1 MTQKIFADQFVCYS
15 LCDILVITRCG
26 GNEVERE
33 GGRQRINKYKYNIN
47 ISPMAMQLA
56 MQCSYN
62 R

>member
-47 ISPMAMQLA
+47 ISPMPISAV
-56 MQCSYN
+56 YD
-62 R
+62 